1 MLSGSMRLGSRST
14 PGPSGARAATRN
26 GVLAVLVSWQL
37 IIYVWLADTG
47 DTGTLR
53 LDEHE
58 RDRFHAQSFQGGSPW
73 VALGPYRI
81 DVTTGTLRLAA
92 QGTLRVGGLE
102 LRLLD
107 ER

>member
-1 MLSGSMRLGSRST
+1 MVSGQPNGSFT
-14 PGPSGARAATRN
+14 QTVPN
-26 GVLAVLVSWQL
+26 GSYSALV
-37 IIYVWLADTG
+37 YVWSADAG
-47 DTGTLR
+47 DTGTLS
-53 LDEHE
+53 LDDQE

-102 LRLLD
+102 LRLRD
-107 ER
+107 E